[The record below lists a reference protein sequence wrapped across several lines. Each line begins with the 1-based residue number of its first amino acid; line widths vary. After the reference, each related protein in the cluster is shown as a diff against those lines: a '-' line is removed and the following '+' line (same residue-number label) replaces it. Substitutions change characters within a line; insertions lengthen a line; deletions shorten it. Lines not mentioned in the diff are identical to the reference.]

1 MTPSERFGTVVLPW
15 CRNALRFRKPN
26 PRLAAELEEKMKF
39 GTLSEA
45 ALWKVK
51 G

>member
-1 MTPSERFGTVVLPW
+1 VVLPW